1 MPTRTQQDA
10 VNEWYKTQN
19 AQTDTPPEPPKT
31 YTRAKQLFDGLQWEI
46 LEHPLATIREKL
58 EAAKIMA
65 GLTGDEEQ

>member
-1 MPTRTQQDA
+1 MPTQQDA
-10 VNEWYKTQN
+10 VNKWYKTQN

-31 YTRAKQLFDGLQWEI
+31 YTRGAQLFDGLQWEI
-46 LEHPLATIREKL
+46 LEHPLATIQEKL

>member
-1 MPTRTQQDA
+1 MADWTQQDA
-10 VNEWYKTQN
+10 VNEWYKPQG
-19 AQTDTPPEPPKT
+19 AQTDPPPEPPKT

>member
-1 MPTRTQQDA
+1 MATRTQQDA
-10 VNEWYKTQN
+10 VNEWYKPQS
-19 AQTDTPPEPPKT
+19 AQANPQPEQPKT
-31 YTRAKQLFDGLQWEI
+31 YTRAQQLFDGLQWEI